1 MKILLVSPDSA
12 QSRTSGA
19 GLRTN
24 NIWRALSQL
33 GEVSVLVLESWGA
46 TEMDATPREG
56 EIGRIRINNPTVLL
70 NTAETLKVRGYF
82 TDLVTP
88 EGFDLIVVR
97 YLRLALLIRGC
108 VMVPMV
114 VDGDDLDK
122 ASTVIGKSF
131 WRSGLDAGRTMARRI
146 VTKRVLGSF
155 EHVWYVNPRD
165 MVKFPVQSGS
175 ILPNIIDAP
184 ANLPIR
190 AMAYPATVLMV
201 GTFGYEPNVEAAAY
215 FIREVL
221 PSLRATLPDLRFRL
235 VGRCPPELAAR
246 YRAVDGIEIAGFVDD
261 LMAEYARAA
270 AVVAPVFSGGGT
282 QIKVLEALGHQ
293 CGTVVSAFSAAG
305 FSPNLIAGEHMLVA
319 RNTAEWKSHCLTL
332 INSAAYAEKLGR
344 AGRAAVLKLYSFDG
358 MANEVKASLSRLR
371 PLPQ

>member
-1 MKILLVSPDSA
+1 MKILLVSPDSV

-24 NIWRALSQL
+24 SIWRALSQL
-33 GEVSVLVLESWGA
+33 GEVSVLVLKSWGT
-46 TEMDATPREG
+46 TEIDTTLRDG
-56 EIGRIRINNPTVLL
+56 ELGRIRINNPTVLL
-70 NTAETLKVRGYF
+70 NTTETLKVRKLF
-82 TDLVTP
+82 TDLVAP

-108 VMVPMV
+108 VMVPLV
-114 VDGDDLDK
+114 VDGDDMDK
-122 ASTVIGKSF
+122 ARPAIGKSF
-131 WRSGLDAGRTMARRI
+131 WRNCFYAGRGMARRI
-146 VTKRVLGSF
+146 VTRRVLGSF

-184 ANLPIR
+184 VSLPTR
-190 AMAYPATVLMV
+190 AIAHPPTLLMV
-201 GTFGYEPNVEAAAY
+201 GTFGYEPNVEAADY

-221 PSLRATLPDLRFRL
+221 PSLRATLPELRFRM
-235 VGRCPPELAAR
+235 VGQCPPDLAAK
-246 YRAVDGIEIAGFVDD
+246 YRAVDGIEITGFVDD

-319 RNTAEWKSHCLTL
+319 RNTAEWKSHCLSL
-332 INSAAYAEKLGR
+332 INSPAHAEKLGR
-344 AGRAAVLKLYSFDG
+344 AGRAAVLKMYSFDG
-358 MANEVKASLSRLR
+358 MAKEVKASLGRLR
-371 PLPQ
+371 QLPQ